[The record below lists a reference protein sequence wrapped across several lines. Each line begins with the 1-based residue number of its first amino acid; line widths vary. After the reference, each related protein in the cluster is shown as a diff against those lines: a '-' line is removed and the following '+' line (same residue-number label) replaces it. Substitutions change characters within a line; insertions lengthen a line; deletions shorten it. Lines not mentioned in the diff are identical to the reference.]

1 MSDENGNKTFV
12 RITNKMI
19 YDKIDHME
27 DKLDVVVN
35 DTETNKENIK
45 TNKKAIWWLWT
56 GIGGMALG
64 IIFAALRG
72 AI

>member
-45 TNKKAIWWLWT
+45 TNKKSIWWLWT